1 MDKLIEA
8 THSDI
13 NMGSFFKKLIV
24 RVASDVDQW
33 EATENVSSKLAD
45 TERKFDLHL
54 KKLIGIS
61 PQLMMPGN
69 YARVLFDP
77 ANEEIILGLIDDNE
91 KYDALVSIL
100 DKFRFMRSV
109 YRAIKPDPNHVAM
122 YKTITVA
129 MGELIKTHFSFA
141 RWPNYLHKLI
151 EHVQEILQDPNG
163 PGSIGAFSG
172 EGNEAGNKI
181 FRLFRK
187 NFANKGN
194 SYKGLEDVL
203 KLHWLYSSP
212 ALSKLAEVQH
222 RKNKCAVCGDFG
234 HNKRSCRRKT

>member
-1 MDKLIEA
+1 MVKLIDA
-8 THSDI
+8 TNSDI

-45 TERKFDLHL
+45 TECKFDLHL
-54 KKLIGIS
+54 KKLIGIN
-61 PQLMMPGN
+61 PRLMMPGN
-69 YARVLFDP
+69 YSGELFDP
-77 ANEEIILGLIDDNE
+77 TNEKIILGLIDE
-91 KYDALVSIL
+91 KYDAPVSIL
-100 DKFRFMRSV
+100 DKLPFMRSV
-109 YRAIKPDPNHVAM
+109 YHAIKPDPNHVAM

-129 MGELIKTHFSFA
+129 MGELIKTYFSFA
-141 RWPNYLHKLI
+141 RWPNYLHKFI
-151 EHVQEILQDPNG
+151 EHIQEILQDPNG
-163 PGSIGAFSG
+163 PGSIGDFSG
-172 EGNEAGNKI
+172 EGSEAGNKI
-181 FRLFRK
+181 FCLFRK

-203 KLHWLYSSP
+203 RLHWLYSLP

-234 HNKRSCRRKT
+234 HNKRSCRGKPKY